1 MGPFAF
7 DAVTAVRGPV
17 LAQQAGTWDMINMFW
32 PILAIGVMFYV
43 LLVLPERRKRAETTK
58 MQDSLKKNDRVLLM
72 SGIIGVVVNAQKGDG
87 LITVRVDESNNTRI
101 DVLRS
106 SILKVLGDDKSG
118 GDKEGV
124 KAD

>member
-1 MGPFAF
+1 MH
-7 DAVTAVRGPV
+7 AVAAAMGPV

-32 PILAIGVMFYV
+32 PILAIGVMFYL
-43 LLVLPERRKRAETTK
+43 LLVMPERRKRAETTK
-58 MQDSLKKNDRVLLM
+58 MQESLKKNDRVLTIG
-72 SGIIGVVVNAQKGDG
+72 GILGVVVNTQKGND
-87 LITVRVDESNNTRI
+87 LVTIRVDESNNTRI

-106 SILKVLGDDKSG
+106 SILRVLGDDKAS

>member
-1 MGPFAF
+1 
-7 DAVTAVRGPV
+7 
-17 LAQQAGTWDMINMFW
+17 MINMFW

-106 SILKVLGDDKSG
+106 SILIVLGDDKSG